1 MFIAKISIRDVRVV
15 VNDVITAKNVV
26 NVVSK
31 VTTMQ
36 CAYNK
41 VKTRL

>member
-31 VTTMQ
+31 VTATQ
-36 CAYNK
+36 CACNK
-41 VKTRL
+41 VYIV